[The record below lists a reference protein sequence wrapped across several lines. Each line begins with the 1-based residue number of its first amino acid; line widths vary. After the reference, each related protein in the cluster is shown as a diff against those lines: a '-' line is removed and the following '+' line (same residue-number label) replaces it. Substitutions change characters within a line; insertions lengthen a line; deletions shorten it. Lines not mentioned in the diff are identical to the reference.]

1 MLAMAGMQ
9 LGSSALNYLGQQEQA
24 DAMAKYR
31 QQGIRA
37 LNQGLNYSQGMLSPY
52 QQMGLGAMGSLMGGQ
67 GMPQAQAPNLQNLYA
82 QGGWDLPGGFFSNE
96 NMQGKDPQQQL
107 EYLRGLSTDGG
118 RGQERFSR
126 MYQAFE
132 PQVQNYM
139 AQQQAMEQA
148 QQPGGNPNQ
157 AQRPQ
162 VPTFPQFGQQSA
174 LGNQLQQQANPNT
187 RSFRPQNPQSQGLAS
202 LGQTAQNVGSSMAQQ
217 QQGNFQSSYSGQMPN
232 AGQGMPQNF
241 MGTPQQSFNYQGPQ
255 RQNLNDLGNIP
266 QFQYGGQQPQY
277 QNNSPGPGQYSYNQ
291 NLPQFQYGQAQNA
304 LQGTAAQNQQQ
315 EFKPGALTGLPN
327 APDVTKYGTG
337 NIPNWG
343 GFDLEKYGNDPLRKQ
358 MMGDM
363 QRSVEGS
370 AAARGMLHSG
380 NTLKALQENAAG
392 IGAKY
397 YQDARQN
404 ALQDYGISQQNEQ
417 QGWQR
422 GYQNERNYAQDL
434 QNQFANRMGIADTS
448 FGRDVTGY
456 GLNAQAGQ
464 TNYDRKVAELLG
476 GQNAEQQNYQR
487 GLTGFGIQQGQ
498 EQELQNR
505 NLGAYNIGREN
516 EATGYNRGVQDYG
529 LRSAAENTAYNR
541 ALGEYGIGQMNEN
554 TGYSRM
560 LGQLGINNQNADV
573 AFNQATQGYGLN
585 AGANAANNQLL
596 NDYFTRGMGIQN
608 TGFNQG
614 MQRQGQGFGQD
625 LAGFGANFGAA
636 KDIYGM
642 NRQAG
647 LDNFNIQNLLYQQ
660 DQGRLMQMLGMGQ
673 NASSQQAGYGFNRG
687 MAMMGQPGIQQPS
700 MYSAL
705 GGGLQDIGNMMM
717 LNSILGKNNTPTAE
731 QPQSG
736 PMNGPWFE
744 PNSPYTYS
752 PYNGMN
758 AGTLGMQGMGP
769 EYSTMDYYG
778 PYRQMAGF

>member
-1 MLAMAGMQ
+1 MDPITMGAMGAMQ
-9 LGSSALNYLGQQEQA
+9 LGSSTLNYLGQQEQA

-31 QQGIRA
+31 QQGIQA

-52 QQMGLGAMGSLMGGQ
+52 QQMGLGVMGSLMGGQ
-67 GMPQAQAPNLQNLYA
+67 GLPQAQPPNLQNLYA

-107 EYLRGLSTDGG
+107 EYLRGLTTDGG
-118 RGQERFSR
+118 RGAERFSR
-126 MYQAFE
+126 LYQAFE

-139 AQQQAMEQA
+139 TQQQAINQA
-148 QQPGGNPNQ
+148 SQPGGNPNQ
-157 AQRPQ
+157 VQRPQ
-162 VPTFPQFGQQSA
+162 VPTLPQFGQQSGQEV
-174 LGNQLQQQANPNT
+174 LGNQLQEQANPNT
-187 RSFRPQNPQSQGLAS
+187 RSFRPQNPQSVGLAQ

-217 QQGNFQSSYSGQMPN
+217 QQGNFQSGYSGQMPQSSYVQP
-232 AGQGMPQNF
+232 GQGMPQNF

-304 LQGTAAQNQQQ
+304 LQGTASGNVQQ

-343 GFDLEKYGNDPLRKQ
+343 GFDLTKYGNDPLRKQ
-358 MMGDM
+358 MMSDM

-370 AAARGMLHSG
+370 AAANGMLHSG
-380 NTLKALQENAAG
+380 NTLKALQDNAAA

-404 ALQDYGISQQNEQ
+404 ALQDYGIGQGNEQ
-417 QGWQR
+417 QNWQR
-422 GYQNERNYAQDL
+422 GLTTGRNYAQDL

-448 FGRDVTGY
+448 FGRDVTGF
-456 GLNAQAGQ
+456 GLNRDVGQ

-476 GQNAEQQNYQR
+476 DQGVEQENYKR
-487 GLTGFGIQQGQ
+487 RLTGFGIQQGQ

-516 EATGYNRGVQDYG
+516 ESTMDARNVRDFGIRQGQEQTGYNR
-529 LRSAAENTAYNR
+529 T
-541 ALGEYGIGQMNEN
+541 LGEYGIGQMNEN
-554 TGYSRM
+554 TGYGRV

-585 AGANAANNQLL
+585 AGANAVNNQLH
-596 NDYFTRGMGIQN
+596 NDYFTRGMGLQGTRYGQELGSQN
-608 TGFNQG
+608 QYFNQNL
-614 MQRQGQGFGQD
+614 QRQGQGFGQD
-625 LAGFGANFGAA
+625 LQSFGANFGAA
-636 KDIYGM
+636 RDIYGM
-642 NRQAG
+642 GRQNQ
-647 LDNFNIQNLLYQQ
+647 LDTFNMQNLLYNQ
-660 DQGRLMQMLGMGQ
+660 DQSRLMQMLGLGQ
-673 NASSQQAGYGFNRG
+673 GSSSQQAGYGFNRG

-700 MYSAL
+700 IYNAM

-717 LNSILGKNNTPTAE
+717 LNQIMGSGGGGGNIPSGGNNVGYDPRTLANNYINKGLGFN
-731 QPQSG
+731 Q
-736 PMNGPWFE
+736 
-744 PNSPYTYS
+744 
-752 PYNGMN
+752 
-758 AGTLGMQGMGP
+758 
-769 EYSTMDYYG
+769 
-778 PYRQMAGF
+778 